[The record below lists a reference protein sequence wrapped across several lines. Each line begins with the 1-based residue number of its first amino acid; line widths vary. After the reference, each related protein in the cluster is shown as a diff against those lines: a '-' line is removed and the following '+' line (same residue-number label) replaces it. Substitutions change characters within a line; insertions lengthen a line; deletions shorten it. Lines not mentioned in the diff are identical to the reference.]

1 MCNTCFVNSQAS
13 FSFTFCFFDLV
24 TLVWQTSIWSS
35 FRSMLSS
42 STFCSI
48 RLKFIW
54 ALCSFRLSL
63 NNCWPSNVSSTGGIF
78 LSSLL
83 TLRSVFFW
91 LKASGVRCVANSSAA
106 VFLAFIGCPW
116 IWLQKN
122 LVAEEICSR
131 WVSPK
136 IEPYSLSNLVR
147 AQHIAVARYNRD
159 RVRIMVIFVTL
170 IVARI
175 WLVSASKEWSTS
187 STVFC

>member
-1 MCNTCFVNSQAS
+1 MALLS
-13 FSFTFCFFDLV
+13 FFF
-24 TLVWQTSIWSS
+24 
-35 FRSMLSS
+35 
-42 STFCSI
+42 
-48 RLKFIW
+48 
-54 ALCSFRLSL
+54 L
-63 NNCWPSNVSSTGGIF
+63 NQVGSKMV
-78 LSSLL
+78 LE
-83 TLRSVFFW
+83 
-91 LKASGVRCVANSSAA
+91 SGCRR
-106 VFLAFIGCPW
+106 

-175 WLVSASKEWSTS
+175 
-187 STVFC
+187 